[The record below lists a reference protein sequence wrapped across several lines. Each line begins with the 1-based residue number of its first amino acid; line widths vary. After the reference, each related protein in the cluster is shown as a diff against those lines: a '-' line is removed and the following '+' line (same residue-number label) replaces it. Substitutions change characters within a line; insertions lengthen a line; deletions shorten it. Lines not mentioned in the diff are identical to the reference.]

1 MIGGVRWDPSETI
14 AAIASAPGGSLRG
27 VVRVSGP
34 DCLECVRALFRT
46 TRAESVDATSPSASF
61 ATLKLDSATT
71 RETLRSDDEP
81 SAAGPARVISGLVA
95 LPVPWGE
102 LPVELYWWP
111 GARSYTRQPTA
122 EFHTLGSPPLV
133 GALLAAACRSGARL
147 AEPGE
152 FTLRAFLAG
161 RLDLTQA
168 EAVLGVIDARG
179 RTELDVALRQLAGGL
194 AQPLQRARSEL
205 LDLLARLEAG
215 LDFVEEDIEFV
226 TAAEL
231 DEACGAI
238 ERLLSDVAARMRTR
252 ETAGGELR
260 VALRGWPNVGKS
272 SLLNALAGRTAA
284 LVSGLPGTTR
294 DYVAQR
300 IDLDGLQVL
309 LIDTAGIEP
318 DVERVVA
325 PPAPPRDF
333 PLSDAQPLA
342 AGAESIAGAAQRLA
356 ATQHG
361 DAHVV
366 LLCLDG
372 SRPLNEWER
381 SELECETSTPRMIVL
396 TKSDRPRVVES
407 HAKLTDATAVSSRD
421 GAGLELL
428 RRTIRARL
436 AEAVA
441 TDGMVVAGTARR
453 CADSVGAAIESLGR
467 ARALIAARGGD
478 ELLAVEIRAAL
489 DQLGQVVGAVYTD
502 DLLDRIFSRFCIG
515 K

>member
-1 MIGGVRWDPSETI
+1 MIGGVRWDPSDTI

-27 VVRVSGP
+27 VVRISGP
-34 DCLECVRALFRT
+34 DCLECVRALFRP
-46 TRAESVDATSPSASF
+46 TRAKSVDAASPSASF
-61 ATLKLDSATT
+61 ATLKRDSATT
-71 RETLRSDDEP
+71 RDTLRSDDEP
-81 SAAGPARVISGLVA
+81 SAAGPARVIAGLVA
-95 LPVPWGE
+95 LPAPWGE

-111 GARSYTRQPTA
+111 GVRSYTRQPTA

-231 DEACGAI
+231 DEACQAI

-284 LVSGLPGTTR
+284 LVSGVPGTTR

-300 IDLDGLQVL
+300 
-309 LIDTAGIEP
+309 
-318 DVERVVA
+318 
-325 PPAPPRDF
+325 
-333 PLSDAQPLA
+333 
-342 AGAESIAGAAQRLA
+342 
-356 ATQHG
+356 
-361 DAHVV
+361 
-366 LLCLDG
+366 
-372 SRPLNEWER
+372 
-381 SELECETSTPRMIVL
+381 
-396 TKSDRPRVVES
+396 
-407 HAKLTDATAVSSRD
+407 
-421 GAGLELL
+421 
-428 RRTIRARL
+428 
-436 AEAVA
+436 
-441 TDGMVVAGTARR
+441 
-453 CADSVGAAIESLGR
+453 
-467 ARALIAARGGD
+467 
-478 ELLAVEIRAAL
+478 
-489 DQLGQVVGAVYTD
+489 
-502 DLLDRIFSRFCIG
+502 
-515 K
+515 